1 MAASAS
7 IPYPELNRPEIAI
20 TGASGCSRFSSA
32 ITTRLDDGAGGF
44 EVASHGPANRGSAAV
59 RRESGVFD
67 ELRKNRKWKTFCR
80 AFSMSTGRRTRVIV
94 AGSSRL
100 DITPDPEAV
109 S

>member
-1 MAASAS
+1 MAVSAS

-20 TGASGCSRFSSA
+20 TGPSGCSRFSSA

-67 ELRKNRKWKTFCR
+67 ELHKNRKWKKFLQGFFDVYGAAHSR
-80 AFSMSTGRRTRVIV
+80 NRGRQFSPGHY
-94 AGSSRL
+94 A
-100 DITPDPEAV
+100 
-109 S
+109 